1 MGFQRLSDVIYGL
14 ISHSNY
20 MKLIYDN
27 FSVWKDSVH
36 CVFVR
41 LPHIHCDVLNI
52 STVTDFLKT
61 LDDCF
66 LVTVWLDVI
75 NSPAFNISQYK
86 PRSTDNMYLVYPKPL
101 RSFKLVFTFFEC
113 HIVLKNVPN
122 SFLVNTN
129 AFCDFY
135 K

>member
-1 MGFQRLSDVIYGL
+1 M
-14 ISHSNY
+14 
-20 MKLIYDN
+20 
-27 FSVWKDSVH
+27 
-36 CVFVR
+36 
-41 LPHIHCDVLNI
+41 
-52 STVTDFLKT
+52 T

-129 AFCDFY
+129 SFCDFY
-135 K
+135 KVLRLGLLLNGLSIPFGHTTLFFSDYWTFPDC